1 MGNSWFI
8 TACASLNLCFNF
20 YRNCVKYPKL
30 VVEGVT
36 TDDLNEVE
44 VGNSWFITACASLN
58 LCFNFY
64 RNCVKYPKLV
74 VEGVTTDDLN

>member
-36 TDDLNEVE
+36 TDDLMREMQE
-44 VGNSWFITACASLN
+44 THGSLQ
-58 LCFNFY
+58 
-64 RNCVKYPKLV
+64 RVPV
-74 VEGVTTDDLN
+74 